1 MDTPEISPSNV
12 AQLAEALRR
21 LLGSDAG
28 FYPSQIEKKYPRIL
42 AQIVSL
48 WGTSALD
55 QYLSGLMVSD
65 RPDRHGFEHDVAMEI
80 LHLSSIHEALGHSSE
95 KSGTGWSGIQDAE
108 QFRKA
113 LTKDNE

>member
-1 MDTPEISPSNV
+1 
-12 AQLAEALRR
+12 
-21 LLGSDAG
+21 
-28 FYPSQIEKKYPRIL
+28 
-42 AQIVSL
+42 
-48 WGTSALD
+48 
-55 QYLSGLMVSD
+55 
-65 RPDRHGFEHDVAMEI
+65 MEI